1 MNYFSNAAR
10 LIGGLRSRDRAAS
23 IFGVGAVAVAAV
35 LVLILVESR
44 WQSYIDMR
52 QALSDRKADLEWIGK
67 QVPII
72 KSLQTSCTRRA
83 LDGMASREFLTLLVR
98 RNQLQLGQLDFVGD
112 SIALT
117 VSSSNTNDILRLME
131 QIACGGLMLTQLNI
145 EKASKPSESL
155 DYRADLDLRA
165 DLSL

>member
-98 RNQLQLGQLDFVGD
+98 RNQLQLDRVDFGER
-112 SIALT
+112 SIELT
-117 VSSSNTNDILRLME
+117 VSSGNPNDILRLVE
-131 QIACGGLMLTQLNI
+131 QLACEGLILTELDI
-145 EKASKPSESL
+145 EKVSKPAESL
-155 DYRADLDLRA
+155 DYQADLALI
-165 DLSL
+165 SET